1 MGHVKGE
8 SRFQMRIMCLDEQ
21 VPKDSVARFIDRFIG
36 TMDMEALGFT
46 NAVTKRLG
54 RHPYDPACL
63 AKLLVYGYERKV
75 RSSRKLESLT
85 HDSIEAMWLMEMLKP
100 DFKTISDFRKDNLGP
115 LEALFAEYNEF
126 AIFGGLFGK
135 ERVAIDG
142 TKIQAS
148 NNKKN
153 NYSKDKLEKGI
164 EYSGQRIKEYLALL
178 EGSDEEEDAREAY
191 EAAAGGNAEEEE
203 IAEEGM
209 AAAEGIE
216 EEKAEEE
223 AAEKTE
229 EEKAAAGKIEA
240 KTNAKEMIKEHEKRI
255 ETKKAWLDI
264 INAAGANEISTVDPD
279 ARLMGN
285 NRSGVDVAYN
295 VQAAV
300 DGKAHLVAA
309 FDISQNPT
317 DHGQLANMTEKA
329 QAALGENG
337 LTVLAD
343 KGYYGGEEIEKA
355 EKLGPGLLVVARQ
368 LKPGEKDGSKYS
380 LDKFVYDNER
390 DEYICPEGNVLPA
403 HSEATTKDRQF
414 FDKAACAA
422 CPARG
427 ECLNKENQKFRR
439 IVRKSHNDALD
450 RADKRYAEN
459 LEEYKY
465 RQQIVEHVFGTVK
478 RTMDGGYF
486 LLRTIEKVRAETA
499 LLFLGYNIKRTIGCL
514 GFEKAMELL
523 DWYREIRLRDGGFF
537 VFYFLKPVFAFQP
550 AAKIFAARL
559 A

>member
-1 MGHVKGE
+1 MGYVKGE
-8 SRFQMRIMCLDEQ
+8 NRFQMQLACLDDQ
-21 VPKDSVARFIDRFIG
+21 VAADSVARFIDYFID

-63 AKLLVYGYERKV
+63 AKLLVYGYERKA
-75 RSSRKLESLT
+75 RSSRKLEGLT
-85 HDSIEAMWLMEMLKP
+85 HDSMETMWLMGGLKP
-100 DFKTISDFRKDNLGP
+100 DFKTIADFRKDNLGP
-115 LEALFAEYNEF
+115 LEGLFAEYNEF
-126 AIFGGLFGK
+126 AVFCSLFGK

-142 TKIQAS
+142 TKIKAW
-148 NNKKN
+148 NNRKN
-153 NYSKDKLEKGI
+153 NYSKGKLEKGI
-164 EYSGQRIKEYLALL
+164 EYSGQRIKEYMALL
-178 EGSDEEEDAREAY
+178 DESDEEDDACEAW
-191 EAAAGGNAEEEE
+191 ETAATEN
-203 IAEEGM
+203 
-209 AAAEGIE
+209 IE
-216 EEKAEEE
+216 EEKA
-223 AAEKTE
+223 AEKAE
-229 EEKAAAGKIEA
+229 RKNSIEGK
-240 KTNAKEMIKEHEKRI
+240 IKEHEKRI
-255 ETKKAWLDI
+255 ETKKAWLDAI
-264 INAAGANEISTVDPD
+264 DAAGANEISTVDPD

-285 NRSGVDVAYN
+285 NSSGVDVAYN

-368 LKPGEKDGSKYS
+368 MKPGEKDGSKYS

-390 DEYICPEGNVLPA
+390 DEYICPEGNALPA
-403 HSEATTKDRQF
+403 HSKKTTKDRNF

-427 ECLNKENQKFRR
+427 ECLNKERFRR
-439 IVRKSHNDALD
+439 IVRRSHNDALD
-450 RADKRYAEN
+450 RADRRHAEN
-459 LEEYKY
+459 PEEYKY

-478 RTMDGGYF
+478 RTMEGGYF
-486 LLRTIEKVRAETA
+486 LLRTKEKARAEAA

-514 GFEKAMELL
+514 GFGEAMELL
-523 DWYREIRLRDGGFF
+523 DWYREKLIREGKSF
-537 VFYFLKPVFAFQP
+537 VFYFFMPVFAFQP
-550 AAKIFAARL
+550 AVKIFTARL